1 MKRPLLLIAI
11 VALAHAAAYIGHMRP
26 DWDVA
31 WTDQGGYKMLGEGL
45 ARTGTFTRYPD
56 APAFVPEVLRTP
68 GYPVFV
74 AAVYRVFGVGNDLA
88 VVIAQAFVFAAL
100 CLLVYAL
107 ARRVADERLA
117 LGAAALTA
125 LYPPLPHFG
134 ALVLTE
140 LWTTFAATGAMLL
153 VVRAAQDRRLRDFA
167 LAGVLLSATTL
178 VRPVFI
184 LLPFFLA
191 VAVPILVPAQ
201 RDRRALAG
209 WAALAL
215 AAALTMVPW
224 FAYNYVNLGRLTL
237 SPAGGIGRG
246 LWEGAWQGRWPG
258 RVQATLT
265 AMADTPVDTDAL
277 DAQVRAYASE
287 TGHDAALMLDYV
299 HEWRDIRAIWDT
311 PTDPFER
318 ARARIVADDE
328 YLRAALVHIRQDPLE
343 HVVRR
348 ATRGTFVLWAAET
361 PIRYTLVNE
370 LPTVVIRAIWLVQV
384 VLLLL
389 AVAGIV
395 WLTRMGRW
403 LEAVL
408 LTLPLVYVTV
418 VHLPLLCEARQSL
431 PVKPLVLILATLG
444 AHGLNRFRAGRERT

>member
-1 MKRPLLLIAI
+1 MKRSLLIVVV
-11 VALAHAAAYIGHMRP
+11 VALAHAAAYIVHMRP
-26 DWDVA
+26 DWDTA

-56 APAFVPEVLRTP
+56 SPVFVPEVLRTP
-68 GYPVFV
+68 GYPAFV
-74 AAVYRVFGVGNDLA
+74 AAVYRVFGVGNDVA
-88 VVIAQAFVFAAL
+88 VVIAQAFVFAGL
-100 CLLVYAL
+100 CLLVYAI
-107 ARRVADERLA
+107 ARRIVDERLA
-117 LGAAALTA
+117 VGAAALAA
-125 LYPPLPHFG
+125 LYSPFPHFG

-140 LWTTFAATGAMLL
+140 LWTTFVAAIALLL
-153 VVRAAQDRRLRDFA
+153 VVRAAQGLRLRDFA

-191 VAVPILVPAQ
+191 VAVPALVPAQ

-215 AAALTMVPW
+215 AAAVTMVPW
-224 FAYNYVNLGRLTL
+224 FTYNYVNLGRFTL

-265 AMADTPVDTDAL
+265 ALADTPIDAAEL
-277 DAQVRAYASE
+277 DARVDAYAAE
-287 TGHDAALMLDYV
+287 TGHDPALMREYV

-311 PTDPFER
+311 PTDPMER
-318 ARARIVADDE
+318 ARTRVIADDE
-328 YLRAALVHIRQDPLE
+328 YLRVALEHIREDPVG

-348 ATRGTFVLWAAET
+348 VTRGAFVLWAAET
-361 PIRYTLVNE
+361 PVRYSLVND
-370 LPTVVIRAIWLVQV
+370 LPTVAIRAMWLAQV
-384 VLLLL
+384 ILLLL
-389 AVAGIV
+389 AAVGAV
-395 WLTRMGRW
+395 WLARTGRR

-408 LTLPLVYVTV
+408 LTLPLIYVTA

-431 PVKPLVLILATLG
+431 PVKPLVIILATIG
-444 AHGLNRFRAGRERT
+444 ARTLWRRTPAPSH